1 MKKTGLLIGGII
13 SLILG
18 VLTAALTR
26 EILSTLLYFV
36 IAIVCLCFAFK
47 KSKKI
52 KNQKK
57 GGKKK

>member
-1 MKKTGLLIGGII
+1 MRKTGLLIGGIV

-18 VLTAALTR
+18 VLTIALTR

-36 IAIVCLCFAFK
+36 ITIVCLCFAFK

-52 KNQKK
+52 ENLKERR
-57 GGKKK
+57 

>member
-1 MKKTGLLIGGII
+1 MKTGLLIGGIV

-26 EILSTLLYFV
+26 EILSTLLYF
-36 IAIVCLCFAFK
+36 IGAIVCLCFAFK

-52 KNQKK
+52 ENPKE